1 MPNTSNITNMPD
13 LKKLFVYVNFTNV
26 DAQGGLT
33 SLKGQLKTSSKTKYP
48 ERVFYVANDGSI
60 ITHGQEFGV
69 SDDLKT
75 QINNL
80 ATDSVNFKSSIKN
93 LTGIDVPVGE
103 AAEITDT
110 SVIGKYVHKQI
121 LLNKTIVAA
130 KANSGITVEASN
142 DDAGTTTYT
151 VGLDQS
157 VIVDGKTIVTDG
169 GKLKTAVK
177 LVKKYCADETPT
189 TNSRFFNTKAEVTAD
204 VTTPV
209 HPVILLTEKEG
220 AILDIVDGNE
230 FVTDGMLD
238 SVSYDDSKGTLTFT
252 WNTASGK
259 VDEHGNPVKT
269 TIDIHKLFNIEGIH
283 TTTPDYIEVKQE
295 KAPFEDGGTGTEV
308 DNKMEYHVS
317 AKVDATDLTAM
328 STVTYTPGTPATGS
342 IVDAPLTP
350 VTDAIYAT
358 NYANDD
364 ALANALGN
372 VSGLADA
379 NKVAAKIAQIDKD
392 IVKVGNDA
400 IAREKT
406 ITTGIDAKIADLQ
419 QKLTDEA
426 TARGN
431 ADNALYGGKIPA
443 VGAHTISGNAAAIA
457 TLNANENTAGSVAQK
472 IKALKESLDAEVE
485 YKDAN
490 SLVKVAI
497 SQVDGVVVAQTNAVT
512 VKTSTLTTGVDQDA
526 EYTLATASPSDY
538 TKAGGYKAK
547 SIEQIAKDDPSL
559 VTNQDA
565 WIYGQCIKSQ
575 AIKAINSDDNEYIK
589 IVREDNK
596 TKVVFEPWVEI
607 HTIEEL
613 VKVGAETN

>member
-13 LKKLFVYVNFTNV
+13 LKKLFVYVNFTGAGDNNENLH
-26 DAQGGLT
+26 GL
-33 SLKGQLKTSSKTKYP
+33 KEQLKDSSRTTYP

-103 AAEITDT
+103 AAEITDDT

-130 KANSGITVEASN
+130 KANSGITVEETA
-142 DDAGTTTYT
+142 DGAGTKTYT

-169 GKLKTAVK
+169 GKLKTDVK
-177 LVKKYCADETPT
+177 LVKKYCAVENPDKTST
-189 TNSRFFNTKAEVTAD
+189 FYDDKINTDGNS
-204 VTTPV
+204 V
-209 HPVILLTEKEG
+209 HPVILLTDNVG
-220 AILDIVDGNE
+220 TILYVVDGNE

-238 SVSYDDSKGTLTFT
+238 TVTYDDKTGILTFT
-252 WNTASGK
+252 WNTDGHKQST
-259 VDEHGNPVKT
+259 N
-269 TIDIHKLFNIEGIH
+269 IDIAKIFQIEDIH
-283 TTTPDYIEVKQE
+283 TKTPDYLTVNKETPDLHGAGKDNE
-295 KAPFEDGGTGTEV
+295 KSMA
-308 DNKMEYHVS
+308 YHID

-328 STVTYTPGTPATGS
+328 STVTYTPGTPAAGS

-350 VTDAIYAT
+350 TTEAKYAVNGNFNGNTDVTKD
-358 NYANDD
+358 
-364 ALANALGN
+364 

-379 NKVAAKIAQIDKD
+379 KKVAAKIRAIDEK
-392 IVKVGNDA
+392 IVEVGNQA
-400 IAREKT
+400 VAREKT
-406 ITTGIDAKIADLQ
+406 ITTGIDEKIADLKRQ
-419 QKLTDEA
+419 LTEEA

-431 ADNALYGGKIPA
+431 ADQALYGDEIPVA
-443 VGAHTISGNAAAIA
+443 GPTSTITGNAAAIA
-457 TLNANENTAGSVAQK
+457 TLNADEETAGSVAQK
-472 IKALKESLDAEVE
+472 IKALKESLKAEVE
-485 YKDAN
+485 YKDVN
-490 SLVKVAI
+490 NLVKVAV
-497 SQVDGVVVAQTNAVT
+497 SQVDGVVVAKDNAVT
-512 VKTSTLTTGVDQDA
+512 VKTGSLTSSVNTNP
-526 EYTLATASPSDY
+526 EYTLGAGGATTNHP
-538 TKAGGYKAK
+538 AGGY
-547 SIEQIAKDDPSL
+547 SAKDITAIALEDPAL

-575 AIKAINSDDNEYIK
+575 AVASIASDNNQYIK

-596 TKVVFEPWVEI
+596 TKVAFEPWTEI
-607 HTIEEL
+607 HTIDEL
-613 VKVGAETN
+613 RIMDGADYTPGN